1 MAISIEEALLA
12 KAAQDEQNRM
22 GLGTA
27 TALGAGLGALT
38 GATAGAVPHAA
49 GLQIN
54 KLKDRLAAGQ
64 GLVPAPNT
72 GMRGVRNAVKPG
84 MRFAGG
90 LVGAILGGG
99 LGAGIR
105 QATMEN
111 SPAATLLAKIQTGQE
126 LTPVETQMLENE
138 LATTYSNITR
148 GVA

>member
-12 KAAQDEQNRM
+12 KAAQDEQDRIS
-22 GLGTA
+22 LGSS

-64 GLVPAPNT
+64 GLVPAPDT
-72 GMRGVRNAVKPG
+72 GMRGVRNAVRPG

-99 LGAGIR
+99 LGAGAR
-105 QATMEN
+105 QAMMEN
-111 SPAATLLAKIQTGQE
+111 SPAATLLAKIQMGEE
-126 LTPVETQMLENE
+126 LTQVEKSMLQNE
-138 LATTYSNITR
+138 LASTYSNITQ

>member
-12 KAAQDEQNRM
+12 KAAQDEQDRI
-22 GLGTA
+22 GLGSA

-38 GATAGAVPHAA
+38 GATAGSVPHAA

-54 KLKDRLAAGQ
+54 KLKDQLAARQ
-64 GLVPAPNT
+64 GLVPVPNT
-72 GMRGVRNAVKPG
+72 GMRSIRNAVRPG

-99 LGAGIR
+99 LAAAG
-105 QATMEN
+105 QKATTGN
-111 SPAATLLAKIQTGQE
+111 STAATLLAKIQTGQQ
-126 LTPVETQMLENE
+126 LTPVELQALENE
-138 LATTYSNITR
+138 LATTYSNINR

>member
-12 KAAQDEQNRM
+12 KAAQDEQNRIS
-22 GLGTA
+22 LGTA

-38 GATAGAVPHAA
+38 GATAGSVPHAA

-54 KLKDRLAAGQ
+54 KLKDQLAARQ
-64 GLVPAPNT
+64 GLVPVPNT
-72 GMRGVRNAVKPG
+72 GMRGVRNAVRPG

-99 LGAGIR
+99 LAAAGR
-105 QATMEN
+105 QATTGN
-111 SPAATLLAKIQTGQE
+111 STAATLLAKIQTGQG
-126 LTPVETQMLENE
+126 LTPMETQMLENE
-138 LATTYSNITR
+138 LATTYSNMNR

>member
-1 MAISIEEALLA
+1 
-12 KAAQDEQNRM
+12 
-22 GLGTA
+22 
-27 TALGAGLGALT
+27 
-38 GATAGAVPHAA
+38 
-49 GLQIN
+49 
-54 KLKDRLAAGQ
+54 
-64 GLVPAPNT
+64 
-72 GMRGVRNAVKPG
+72 MRGVRNAVKPG

-105 QATMEN
+105 QATMQN

>member
-12 KAAQDEQNRM
+12 KAAQDEQSRM

-54 KLKDRLAAGQ
+54 KIKDRLAAGQ
-64 GLVPAPNT
+64 GLAPVPNT
-72 GMRGVRNAVKPG
+72 GMRGI
-84 MRFAGG
+84 RFAGG

-99 LGAGIR
+99 LGAGAR
-105 QATMEN
+105 QAMMEN

>member
-12 KAAQDEQNRM
+12 KAAQDEQDRISP
-22 GLGTA
+22 GSS

-72 GMRGVRNAVKPG
+72 GMRGIRNAVRPG
-84 MRFAGG
+84 TRFAGG

-99 LGAGIR
+99 LGAGAR
-105 QATMEN
+105 QAMMEN
-111 SPAATLLAKIQTGQE
+111 SPAATLLAKIQMGEE
-126 LTPVETQMLENE
+126 LTQVEKSMLQNE
-138 LATTYSNITR
+138 LASTYSNITQ
-148 GVA
+148 GAA